1 MKLKSNHIIN
11 ISESARE
18 ALRILSSLPDNSSLT
33 LFVVD
38 DNELLKGTVTDGDIR
53 RGLLNNME
61 ISQSIGLFMN
71 PNFKFITSTSSN
83 VIDLKNFRIQG
94 IGLIPLLD
102 NNHKLLEVIDLKKRK
117 AVIPIT
123 ALIMAGGR
131 GERLKPLTDTLPKP
145 MLLIGDKPIIEHNID
160 RLISF
165 GVKDFYISV
174 RYLKESIISYLGD
187 GSSKGV
193 NISYIEESNPLGT
206 IGSITKLEAI
216 NHDDILVMNSD
227 ILTNIDFEDFYNSY
241 KLQNS
246 DMMLASIPYEVAIPY
261 AVLNTKNQFIQSFE
275 EKPNY
280 TYYSNGGIYLMK
292 FSLKNKLEHDISC
305 NATDLMEMLL
315 QDNNNGL
322 THYPIL
328 GYWLDIGKHA
338 DYLKAQVDIKHIN
351 LY

>member
-1 MKLKSNHIIN
+1 MTSNHIIN
-11 ISESARE
+11 IAESARE

-61 ISQSIGLFMN
+61 ISQTIGLFMN
-71 PNFKFITSTSSN
+71 PEFKFVTNTLSYTL
-83 VIDLKNFRIQG
+83 DLKNFRKQG
-94 IGLIPLLD
+94 LGLIPLLD
-102 NNHKLLEVIDLKKRK
+102 INKKLLEIIDLKKRK
-117 AVIPIT
+117 AALPIT

-165 GVKDFYISV
+165 GVKNFYISV
-174 RYLKESIISYLGD
+174 RYLKDSIISYLGD

-193 NISYIEESNPLGT
+193 KISYIEETNPLGT
-206 IGSITKLEAI
+206 IGSITKLDNI
-216 NHDDILVMNSD
+216 NHEDILVMNSD

-241 KLQNS
+241 KNQNS
-246 DMMLASIPYEVAIPY
+246 DMMLASIPYVVAVPY
-261 AVLNTKNQFIQSFE
+261 AVLTTKDQFIQNFE
-275 EKPNY
+275 EKPTY

-292 FSLKNKLEHDISC
+292 FSLKNKLVIGEC
-305 NATDLMEMLL
+305 YNATDLMDILL
-315 QDNNNGL
+315 QEQKNAL

-328 GYWLDIGKHA
+328 GYWLDIGKHT
-338 DYLKAQVDIKHIN
+338 DYLKAQEDIKHIN

>member
-1 MKLKSNHIIN
+1 LKLTSNHIIN
-11 ISESARE
+11 IAESARE

-53 RGLLNNME
+53 RGLLNNLE

-71 PNFKFITSTSSN
+71 PEFKFVTNTLSYTL
-83 VIDLKNFRIQG
+83 DLKNFRKQG
-94 IGLIPLLD
+94 LGLIPLLD
-102 NNHKLLEVIDLKKRK
+102 INKKLLEIIDLKKRK
-117 AVIPIT
+117 AALPIT

-165 GVKDFYISV
+165 GVKNFYISV
-174 RYLKESIISYLGD
+174 RYLKDSIISYLGD

-193 NISYIEESNPLGT
+193 KISYIEETNPLGT
-206 IGSITKLEAI
+206 IGSITKLDNI
-216 NHDDILVMNSD
+216 NHEDILVMNSD

-241 KLQNS
+241 KNQNS
-246 DMMLASIPYEVAIPY
+246 DMMLASIPYVVAVPY
-261 AVLNTKNQFIQSFE
+261 AVLTTKDQFIQNFE
-275 EKPNY
+275 EKPTY

-292 FSLKNKLEHDISC
+292 FSLKNKLVIGEC
-305 NATDLMEMLL
+305 YNATDLMDILL
-315 QDNNNGL
+315 QEQKNAL

-328 GYWLDIGKHA
+328 GYWLDIGKHT
-338 DYLKAQVDIKHIN
+338 DYLKAQEDIKHIN